1 MMNEENKKTEV
12 NTEVKK
18 TDVKNRKFD
27 KKRPRN
33 NNRTSKPKSDLEDK
47 VIEIRRVTKVLTG
60 AK

>member
-33 NNRTSKPKSDLEDK
+33 NLLYKCK
-47 VIEIRRVTKVLTG
+47 
-60 AK
+60 